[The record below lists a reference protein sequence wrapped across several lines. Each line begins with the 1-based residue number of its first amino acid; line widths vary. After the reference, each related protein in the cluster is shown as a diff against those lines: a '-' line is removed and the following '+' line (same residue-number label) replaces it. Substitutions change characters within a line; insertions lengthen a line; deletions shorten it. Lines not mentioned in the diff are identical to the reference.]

1 MAAQPA
7 LAEFAANSAIRREQR
22 DSRRKNCGQG
32 KKMLRQSAQK
42 SGRRRKGEIENEE
55 KAKVR
60 AQSGPERDVIMNTA
74 TYRHQRLFYTRLL
87 LGRRASG
94 GVELESCPHR
104 TEIKSRRFAVRCNRS
119 EMAAKQRSSV
129 PRAKTSRRRCKKA
142 RRVAGNAADPRNGRA
157 SAEAWLQLSDGT
169 RSRGRKRHNG
179 AAGRLK
185 IASQRF
191 RTNAAYSRGRKYGV
205 ERIQVASRAQKT
217 IESSRHFG
225 AELPKVFEKR

>member
-7 LAEFAANSAIRREQR
+7 LAEFAANSAILGEKIVGSEKTCAPKVGVRVRFLYAG
-22 DSRRKNCGQG
+22 RK
-32 KKMLRQSAQK
+32 
-42 SGRRRKGEIENEE
+42 KGE
-55 KAKVR
+55 KYA
-60 AQSGPERDVIMNTA
+60 AGLPQSGLDWDVIMDSV
-74 TYRHQRLFYTRLL
+74 TYGQQRLFYTRLL

-169 RSRGRKRHNG
+169 RSRGRKRRNG